1 MRIFTLQYLMIGLAL
16 VFGMSAAPA
25 QENQAPSKTIKR
37 VPVTDVHS
45 VDGQVLFEHYCAVCH
60 GKDAKG
66 AGPAADALKK
76 APADLTQVARK
87 NGGKFPE
94 VHVMRVIKGDDTVGA
109 HGSRDMP
116 IWGELFTSLSSKE
129 SSELRVNGLMRY
141 VESVQAK

>member
-1 MRIFTLQYLMIGLAL
+1 MRIFRLQYLMIGLAL

-66 AGPAADALKK
+66 TGPAADALKK

-129 SSELRVNGLMRY
+129 SSELRVNGLMKY